1 MKRGKMP
8 NNWAD
13 NIDRKMDFPVISRWR
28 NQKRGKIMIREFDF
42 PFAYR
47 YSKLYP
53 YTADYTTDTI
63 GIRSRV
69 TKL

>member
-1 MKRGKMP
+1 MRDAT

-13 NIDRKMDFPVISRWR
+13 NIDRKWIFPQWR
-28 NQKRGKIMIREFDF
+28 GDRKRGKILTRELIPRLCAD
-42 PFAYR
+42 R
-47 YSKLYP
+47 TYP

-63 GIRSRV
+63 ETRNRTRV